1 MDYHESSESSMK
13 PSCWTRFAIL
23 VVKIEGDG
31 ALRRERVTEMEQW
44 ADLILS

>member
-13 PSCWTRFAIL
+13 ASCWSRFAIL
-23 VVKIEGDG
+23 VKIEGDG